1 MNTEN
6 DTKFD
11 LDLHFLP
18 AWAQQPSV
26 DNRYSEFETSEDEK
40 KNKDRSKEGRR
51 GGFKRQKDER
61 RRSDNLDRSDQQN
74 KRGRSRRRDH
84 KPQLPKEEF
93 PEVDVTILPEERGV
107 DAIAKQIRITGR
119 AYPLFEIG
127 YLVLK
132 KPERFVVKF
141 STVKKPDGQIA
152 CPLYV
157 CSLDD
162 SLWFSEGEAIDYILD
177 KHFNTFY
184 QAEKAPAEPPKGV
197 FTFVAQCGLS
207 GIILGPPNYHDY
219 QNKLRKLH
227 AEKFSYMPF
236 ETYKTKV
243 RIVKDPEV
251 VKKWIEEQSF
261 KTEYICLNVPEAK
274 RLFSREEVERHFRE
288 VHLANVLHQ
297 VDSMTISGVD
307 IKSQPSKTVRSLFR
321 VVFEEQ
327 KRFPLKVVNA
337 LSQQFSKHG
346 LQFFKVNKSITHVCI
361 ARPKYLDLSTTP
373 VSENVRRIINYINEH
388 PGITLKKLIEG
399 LAPNAAIS
407 QQQDAPAL
415 AASAGQSDQSNATL
429 QSDQQQTQTVQ
440 GDQTSSALDIT
451 INNPEVA
458 AIVGDLHWLIREGHV
473 IEFANGALEVSKQ
486 PKSKQQQKEKAAQTE
501 SKQES
506 PHEAQQASQINQDS
520 KGANA
525 VAAASQLQQV
535 TPNDSDTS
543 KSDESTDYANTKQ
556 DESTPKDVLTTTH
569 ADEQSSKN
577 KQV

>member
-1 MNTEN
+1 
-6 DTKFD
+6 
-11 LDLHFLP
+11 
-18 AWAQQPSV
+18 
-26 DNRYSEFETSEDEK
+26 
-40 KNKDRSKEGRR
+40 
-51 GGFKRQKDER
+51 
-61 RRSDNLDRSDQQN
+61 
-74 KRGRSRRRDH
+74 
-84 KPQLPKEEF
+84 
-93 PEVDVTILPEERGV
+93 
-107 DAIAKQIRITGR
+107 
-119 AYPLFEIG
+119 
-127 YLVLK
+127 
-132 KPERFVVKF
+132 
-141 STVKKPDGQIA
+141 
-152 CPLYV
+152 
-157 CSLDD
+157 
-162 SLWFSEGEAIDYILD
+162 
-177 KHFNTFY
+177 
-184 QAEKAPAEPPKGV
+184 
-197 FTFVAQCGLS
+197 
-207 GIILGPPNYHDY
+207 
-219 QNKLRKLH
+219 
-227 AEKFSYMPF
+227 
-236 ETYKTKV
+236 
-243 RIVKDPEV
+243 
-251 VKKWIEEQSF
+251 
-261 KTEYICLNVPEAK
+261 
-274 RLFSREEVERHFRE
+274 
-288 VHLANVLHQ
+288 
-297 VDSMTISGVD
+297 
-307 IKSQPSKTVRSLFR
+307 
-321 VVFEEQ
+321 VFEEQ

-569 ADEQSSKN
+569 PDEQSSKN